1 MHGGFD
7 VLLDDLNEGGMDVT
21 GLLIATPDHGD
32 PGTGCQC
39 APGLALGAR
48 ENEAKRGGCAL
59 RAAGRPTGRLWPRRE
74 LLASA

>member
-1 MHGGFD
+1 M
-7 VLLDDLNEGGMDVT
+7 LLDDLNEGGMDVT

-48 ENEAKRGGCAL
+48 KNKLNAVVVRCAPPDGQRDVFGPDVNSWHPREAAWG
-59 RAAGRPTGRLWPRRE
+59 
-74 LLASA
+74 